1 MSKGLLFPTFQ
12 TIFTPDATLPSQ
24 LNCQWA
30 GSAQLLDF
38 QQTTSDTMSKLDYV
52 TIAIVGICIM
62 AILFLV
68 YKMTN
73 VFKDGKQTDKTEMT
87 ADSVETESDDVYD
100 YEIDQ
105 NVDSTDASTATKGNA
120 ASDKTTATKPATT
133 SVPADRAET
142 SASDA
147 PSEDEVEDAIKEA
160 TSTKP
165 TTKPAKTSTDAAD
178 NANYTDGKYMV
189 IAGSFSIKASAEK
202 QASKL
207 KKMGYENARMEIF
220 DKGKYAVVLVDR
232 FDNMAEAERLVK
244 KLNGDGVKSYV
255 KAKASE

>member
-1 MSKGLLFPTFQ
+1 
-12 TIFTPDATLPSQ
+12 
-24 LNCQWA
+24 
-30 GSAQLLDF
+30 
-38 QQTTSDTMSKLDYV
+38 MSKLDYV

-73 VFKDGKQTDKTEMT
+73 VFKDGKQTDKTEIA
-87 ADSVETESDDVYD
+87 ADNVETESDDVYD
-100 YEIDQ
+100 YEIDK
-105 NVDSTDASTATKGNA
+105 NVDSTGTNGASKGNA
-120 ASDKTTATKPATT
+120 VSDKTTATKPATT
-133 SVPADRAET
+133 SVPADKAET

-147 PSEDEVEDAIKEA
+147 PSEDEVDDAVREA
-160 TSTKP
+160 TG
-165 TTKPAKTSTDAAD
+165 TKPATKPGKTSTDTAD
-178 NANYTDGKYMV
+178 TADYADGKYLV

-202 QASKL
+202 QAAKL

-232 FDNMAEAERLVK
+232 FDNMAAAEKLVK

-255 KAKASE
+255 KAKAAE